1 MWPANDD
8 FGVEYAIRHY
18 IVISIP
24 VNLHLDNKSIN
35 IEILEIKIFRPNKY
49 QIRSLIEPN
58 YYLQRISN
66 YSN

>member
-35 IEILEIKIFRPNKY
+35 IEILEIKI
-49 QIRSLIEPN
+49 
-58 YYLQRISN
+58 ISAK
-66 YSN
+66 

>member
-35 IEILEIKIFRPNKY
+35 IEILEIKIFRPNK
-49 QIRSLIEPN
+49 
-58 YYLQRISN
+58 
-66 YSN
+66 

>member
-24 VNLHLDNKSIN
+24 VNLHLDNNSIN
-35 IEILEIKIFRPNKY
+35 IEILEIKIISAKKISKTFISPLNN
-49 QIRSLIEPN
+49 SLEN
-58 YYLQRISN
+58 
-66 YSN
+66 